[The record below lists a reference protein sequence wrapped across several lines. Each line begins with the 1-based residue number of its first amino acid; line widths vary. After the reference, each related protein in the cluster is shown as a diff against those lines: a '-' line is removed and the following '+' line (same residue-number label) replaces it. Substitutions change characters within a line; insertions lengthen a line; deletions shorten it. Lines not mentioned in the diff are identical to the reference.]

1 MNSRSGKTIT
11 KDSMMHKSFHYCFRI
26 KPWHKNVPKTLLKQ
40 PKIYLRDW
48 SIISD
53 RGSKAENFTACQL
66 LKAVEF
72 WTDAGFGA
80 YDLYFLRD
88 KNKREVDFLI
98 TENSRPWFRVEV
110 KASSSKEISSSLK
123 YFSGLLGVNLA
134 FQVAFDLPFVE
145 RDCFEIKNPVRVPA
159 ATFFSQLI

>member
-1 MNSRSGKTIT
+1 
-11 KDSMMHKSFHYCFRI
+11 MMHKSFHYCFRI